1 VSASGS
7 RAAFAGWWE
16 ARCRGY
22 LDRNFGRA
30 GEEILAQLTA
40 FFFPPEAEP
49 TLPEQLL
56 PLSFV
61 HLRLLGGEPLPAVQE
76 RAGRLAGLMGE
87 LPPRRSGGQPSV
99 GALYLLLTSATSTP
113 GKLSSLARAQAA
125 FFSLLLRRL
134 AAALDRGEGEE
145 AIRRELAEGWEIRGE
160 AGISAALQGARGY
173 WRRLRE
179 PNLGLG
185 SLPFEPGEWMAENG
199 LADEMTAARRFFP
212 ESRTPEAGGHLE
224 ALVERLAA
232 VEVLRNVAGDE
243 NAAALAAIQ
252 GSVAAALGGITP
264 WEAEALHPAQPLLA
278 SLAAWSGRLSLL
290 GGGETPTAYPGRER
304 LADWIG
310 EALDRPASD
319 GGSGDGESGE
329 GSDASLPPARRLAV
343 GGDTYL
349 MFGVDDS
356 APSEA
361 VSIELAAPRR
371 EEEGEIIL
379 EVRFGGENRAFRF
392 DLSDGKD
399 LLAAVRLTLQP
410 DVRADL
416 FLRGGEGGWRFAAS
430 RYLQPGEAHR
440 AAWAGLVLEYLHRE
454 FGGEE
459 DRVRLAILKGVKGEG

>member
-1 VSASGS
+1 MSAPGS
-7 RAAFAGWWE
+7 EAAFAGWWE

-30 GEEILAQLTA
+30 GEEILAQLTT

-76 RAGRLAGLMGE
+76 RAGRLAGLMGR
-87 LPPRRSGGQPSV
+87 LPLRRAEGQPSV
-99 GALYLLLTSATSTP
+99 SALYLLLTSATSTP

-145 AIRRELAEGWEIRGE
+145 AIRRELAEAWEIRGE

-199 LADEMTAARRFFP
+199 LADEMTAARGLFP
-212 ESRTPEAGGHLE
+212 EVTGHLE

-232 VEVLRNVAGDE
+232 VEVLRDVAGDE
-243 NAAALAAIQ
+243 STGALATIQ

-264 WEAEALHPAQPLLA
+264 WEAEALRPAQPLLA

-290 GGGETPTAYPGRER
+290 GGGETPTTYPGRER

-310 EALDRPASD
+310 EALGRSASD
-319 GGSGDGESGE
+319 GGSGNGE
-329 GSDASLPPARRLAV
+329 GGEDSAASLPPARRLAV

-356 APSEA
+356 VPSEA
-361 VSIELAAPRR
+361 VSIELAAPRWV
-371 EEEGEIIL
+371 EEVEIIL
-379 EVRFGGENRAFRF
+379 AVRFGGEERAFHF

-399 LLAAVRLTLQP
+399 LLAAVRLALQP
-410 DVRADL
+410 DIRADL

-440 AAWAGLVLEYLHRE
+440 AAWAGLVLEYLHGK

-459 DRVRLAILKGVKGEG
+459 DRVRLAILKSIKSQG